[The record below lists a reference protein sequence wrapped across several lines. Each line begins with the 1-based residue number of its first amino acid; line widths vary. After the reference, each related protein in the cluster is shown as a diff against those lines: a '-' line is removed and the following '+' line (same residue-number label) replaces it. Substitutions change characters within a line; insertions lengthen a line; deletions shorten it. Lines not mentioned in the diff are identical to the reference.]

1 MYLCLV
7 SVNCDW
13 ERLTTLFVHEYE
25 EVALRCCMQ
34 MEVTFCDSHFITV
47 HTFLT
52 EVWSLLVV

>member
-34 MEVTFCDSHFITV
+34 MEMSTIPQQGNARPCMED
-47 HTFLT
+47 FL
-52 EVWSLLVV
+52 V